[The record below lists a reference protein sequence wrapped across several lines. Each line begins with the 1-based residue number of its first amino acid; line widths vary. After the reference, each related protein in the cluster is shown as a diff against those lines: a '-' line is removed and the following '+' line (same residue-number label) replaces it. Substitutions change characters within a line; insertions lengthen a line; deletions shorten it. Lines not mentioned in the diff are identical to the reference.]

1 MKLSMTYFVWTSN
14 AMSRSRLFT
23 WYRLVQWLCDY
34 KRRPV
39 LGSSLYLEIRPQ
51 APRFDATAA
60 AIHGLDQQRL
70 RREGLSRAEACRRLT
85 QWVERETKERT
96 RPVFVGHNAPFDWSF
111 VNWTYASEELPNPFG
126 YKALDTKALAMGVLD
141 LHWLDASKETIQ
153 PLLNL
158 PPEDKDTKHR
168 AMQMRLSPRSD
179 CVAQSNG
186 DAPIA
191 SESLKER

>member
-1 MKLSMTYFVWTSN
+1 MKLRATYFCVDIECN
-14 AMSRSRLFT
+14 GPVPGLFDMVSIGAVA
-23 WYRLVQWLCDY
+23 VQI
-34 KRRPV
+34 KQGRPV

-158 PPEDKDTKHR
+158 PPEDRDTKHR
-168 AMQMRLSPRSD
+168 A
-179 CVAQSNG
+179 
-186 DAPIA
+186 DADALYQAKILIA
-191 SESLKER
+191 LLNRMETHP

>member
-1 MKLSMTYFVWTSN
+1 MKLRATYFCVDIECNGPVPGLYDMVSIG
-14 AMSRSRLFT
+14 AVA
-23 WYRLVQWLCDY
+23 VQI
-34 KRRPV
+34 KQGRPV

-85 QWVERETKERT
+85 QWVARETKERT

-168 AMQMRLSPRSD
+168 A
-179 CVAQSNG
+179 
-186 DAPIA
+186 DADALYQAKILIA
-191 SESLKER
+191 LLNRMETHP